1 VQKSFKGNLGRKR
14 RKQRDRLITS
24 GLEIQLKGRLKTL
37 AELFEKAILTIADM
51 TTSHDYS
58 IERFLELIEF
68 VMRAIIE
75 LKMTLLLLESEGGL
89 ENGSKRFQDQEFS
102 LSV

>member
-1 VQKSFKGNLGRKR
+1 VQRSLGGLSRKR
-14 RKQRDRLITS
+14 RKQRDGLITS

-37 AELFEKAILTIADM
+37 AELFERAILTVADM

-58 IERFLELIEF
+58 VERFLELMEF
-68 VMRAIIE
+68 VMRAIME
-75 LKMTLLLLESEGGL
+75 LKMTLLLLESEGE

-102 LSV
+102 LSM

>member
-1 VQKSFKGNLGRKR
+1 MQRSLGGLSRKR
-14 RKQRDRLITS
+14 RKQRDGLITL

-37 AELFEKAILTIADM
+37 AELFERAILTVADM

-58 IERFLELIEF
+58 VERFLELMEF
-68 VMRAIIE
+68 VMRAIME
-75 LKMTLLLLESEGGL
+75 LKMTLLLLESEGE

-102 LSV
+102 LSM